1 MKCFHLF
8 VIVLPRLHVYCHLP
22 CLLVIQILFCII
34 LIVVTAMVHVLLVGL
49 LDDAVPMLMNAMC
62 SLQVVAVISRFV
74 TTVQAQRCRL
84 VTLLGE

>member
-8 VIVLPRLHVYCHLP
+8 VIVLLKLHVHCHLP
-22 CLLVIQILFCII
+22 CLPLIQILFCMI
-34 LIVVTAMVHVLLVGL
+34 LIVVIAMAHVLLVGL
-49 LDDAVPMLMNAMC
+49 LDNAVPTLMNAMC